1 MITRTLT
8 IAAIAASLAA
18 TPMLARA
25 ANSPQEF
32 NNCVKAFM
40 VDLSKKG
47 PVTLKLR
54 ESHYFGDDGLEGGDL
69 PSITGIRELELVA
82 RDAYDHH
89 AIARAS
95 CAVNAQGDVVE
106 LR

>member
-18 TPMLARA
+18 TPMLACA
-25 ANSPQEF
+25 ANSPQKF
-32 NNCVKAFM
+32 SNCVKAFM
-40 VDLSKKG
+40 ADLSKKG
-47 PVTLKLR
+47 PVMLKLR
-54 ESHYFGDDGLEGGDL
+54 DSHYFGDDSLEVGDL
-69 PSITGIRELELVA
+69 ASISGIRKFELVA
-82 RDAYDHH
+82 SDAHDHH

>member
-8 IAAIAASLAA
+8 IVAIAASLAA
-18 TPMLARA
+18 TPMLVSA
-25 ANSPQEF
+25 ANSSQKF
-32 NNCVKAFM
+32 DNCVKAFM
-40 VDLSKKG
+40 ADLSKKS

-54 ESHYFGDDGLEGGDL
+54 DSHYLGDDGLAAGDL
-69 PSITGIRELELVA
+69 PSTGGVRELDLVA
-82 RDAYDHH
+82 RDAHDHH

-95 CAVNAQGDVVE
+95 CAVNSQGDVVE